1 MYAVETNIPIPAPRK
16 PDTRYPFK
24 ELEVGYSFLVH
35 DGNIRSVRS
44 RCSQVKLAT
53 GHKFTVR
60 KVQGG
65 VRVWRIA

>member
-1 MYAVETNIPIPAPRK
+1 MYAIETDIPIPPLRR
-16 PDTRYPFK
+16 PDTKYPFK
-24 ELEVGYSFLVH
+24 ELEVGHSFLVRDRSIH
-35 DGNIRSVRS
+35 SVRS

-53 GHKFTVR
+53 GQKFTVR